1 MIFFFSF
8 SDLYPSV
15 SPSWLSSV
23 ESLSPLFWI
32 DPTIART
39 RERNLINSTSSTT
52 IFNSLGSSSDK
63 SNRRRRINPYTT
75 KKSIWWKTFSW
86 ESKMKVYWTS
96 KLCFDFLSMSHTHV
110 KLWVINDESHKFSL
124 ASVALV
130 RYLTPV
136 RFLGD
141 FLFAKETVRTCYEYV
156 PYLNVK
162 INFVPV
168 GFY

>member
-23 ESLSPLFWI
+23 ESLSPLFLNRPHDRQNQRTESHKFDKFYNHILTLLGHHQTNQI
-32 DPTIART
+32 DVDELTRT
-39 RERNLINSTSSTT
+39 QQ
-52 IFNSLGSSSDK
+52 
-63 SNRRRRINPYTT
+63 
-75 KKSIWWKTFSW
+75 KKSFWWKTFSW
-86 ESKMKVYWTS
+86 ELKMKVCWTS
-96 KLCFDFLSMSHTHV
+96 TLCFDFLSMSHTHA

-130 RYLTPV
+130 RYLNPV

-141 FLFAKETVRTCYEYV
+141 FLFAKKRFGRVRTRIKC
-156 PYLNVK
+156 
-162 INFVPV
+162 
-168 GFY
+168 